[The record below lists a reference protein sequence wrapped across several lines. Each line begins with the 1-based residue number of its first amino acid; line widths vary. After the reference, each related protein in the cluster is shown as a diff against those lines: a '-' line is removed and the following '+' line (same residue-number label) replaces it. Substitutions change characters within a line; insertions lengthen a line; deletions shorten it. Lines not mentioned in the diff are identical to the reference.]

1 MKPIPAKALGL
12 PRMTAANALSRDDA
26 YAMRRAAKQTRGKY
40 GNQPTS
46 VQGIEFDSKAEAR
59 RYIALQAME
68 KAGEISDLQ
77 RQVVFELA
85 PSVTVAGRK
94 RPPLRY
100 LADFT
105 YRAKD
110 GTLTVE
116 DVKGAVTDAYRIK
129 RHLMA
134 AVHGIEVKEIRS
146 S

>member
-12 PRMTAANALSRDDA
+12 PRMTAANAQLPT
-26 YAMRRAAKQTRGKY
+26 RRKY
-40 GNQPTS
+40 KNQPTTVGEVS
-46 VQGIEFDSKAEAR
+46 FDSKAEAR
-59 RYIALQAME
+59 RFLYLQRLE
-68 KAGEISDLQ
+68 QAGEISDLQ
-77 RQVVFELA
+77 RQVAFELA